1 MLQRETIITPIAP
14 FDFDLTLGVYASF
27 RSQKVEIYLTGCF
40 ERVLLEGGRSFL
52 LTLRSMGTI
61 EEPAVSISVFPPAD
75 DVKTSEIV
83 TTVEWMLGARESLQ
97 SFYEVAESDT
107 ALLAVVKRLRGL
119 KPPRTPTVFE
129 ALIIAILEQQVSL
142 SAASTVRGRLAERFG
157 QHMVCEGHQYV
168 AFPTPEALS
177 RAQFEELRALG
188 VTPRKAFCILEI
200 SKRVNEG
207 GLDLETLAREPFHEI
222 MRDLNRLKG
231 IGPWTVEYMMC
242 RGMGR
247 YDALPANDTGLKAAV
262 SRFYQTGGK
271 PSEKTVRGILDRLG
285 QYKGYGAFYLIFAYS
300 LEKYQFDPR
309 ILRSQIANTPSET
322 KQSLFSNSLQY

>member
-1 MLQRETIITPIAP
+1 MALRETIIIPLAP

-27 RSQKVEIYLTGCF
+27 SSQKVEIYSPGCF
-40 ERVLLEGGRSFL
+40 ERVLTAGGHNFL
-52 LTLRSMGTI
+52 LTLRSLGTI
-61 EEPAVSISVFPPAD
+61 EEPAVSISVSPPAA
-75 DVKTSEIV
+75 DVQASELV
-83 TTVEWMLGARESLQ
+83 TRVEWMLGARDSLQ
-97 SFYEVAESDT
+97 RFYRVAESDA
-107 ALLAVVKRLRGL
+107 ALSAVVKRLRGL

-129 ALIIAILEQQVSL
+129 ALIIAILEQQASL

-157 QHMVCEGHQYV
+157 QHMVCEGRQYV

-177 RAQFEELRALG
+177 GAQFDELRALG
-188 VTPRKAFCILEI
+188 VNPRKAFCILEI

-207 GLDLETLAREPFHEI
+207 GLDLEALAQAPFHEI
-222 MRDLNRLKG
+222 MGELSKVKG

-247 YDALPANDTGLKAAV
+247 YDALPANDAGLKAAV
-262 SRFYQTGGK
+262 SRFYQTESK

-285 QYKGYGAFYLIFAYS
+285 QYKGYVAFYLIFAYA

-309 ILRSQIANTPSET
+309 VLRSQIADE
-322 KQSLFSNSLQY
+322 